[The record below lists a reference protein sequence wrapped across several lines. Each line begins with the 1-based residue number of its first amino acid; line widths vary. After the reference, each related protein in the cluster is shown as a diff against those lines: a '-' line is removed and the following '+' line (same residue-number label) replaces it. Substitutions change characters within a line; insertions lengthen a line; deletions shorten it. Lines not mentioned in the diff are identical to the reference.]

1 MSRFLHYLQRRRP
14 PGLSIDL
21 GRPLPVR
28 GRPVLTHAA
37 AARTLMLALL
47 AAVFVFALIGIAVA
61 RDEEAYRA
69 FIWVPQ
75 LLVAASGLLIV
86 ASLVRAVRRWR
97 R

>member
-1 MSRFLHYLQRRRP
+1 LNLIRQLQRRRP

-47 AAVFVFALIGIAVA
+47 AAVFVFGLIGIAVA

-69 FIWVPQ
+69 FIWVPR

>member
-1 MSRFLHYLQRRRP
+1 MNLIRQLQRRRP

-21 GRPLPVR
+21 GRPLPAR

-47 AAVFVFALIGIAVA
+47 AAVFAFGLIGIAVA
-61 RDEEAYRA
+61 REEEAYRA

-75 LLVAASGLLIV
+75 LLVAVSGLLIV
-86 ASLVRAVRRWR
+86 ASLVRAVRRWQR
-97 R
+97 